1 MASSPFIKLLIRRNA
16 ACKVPSS
23 IQQSAHRPGILV
35 DADELVEA
43 LQADA
48 LDAAEPDPVLLHRTE
63 IHALPPVF
71 SIQRAVLYGLGDVLG
86 LDALLFGQVGEERSH
101 NGTTTHRPRD
111 DSGLWMDFDRP
122 IHPFNS
128 I

>member
-1 MASSPFIKLLIRRNA
+1 MRIVPHASRVA
-16 ACKVPSS
+16 
-23 IQQSAHRPGILV
+23 V

-43 LQADA
+43 LQTQA

-71 SIQRAVLYGLGDVLG
+71 SIQRAVLYGIGDVLG
-86 LDALLFGQVGEERSH
+86 LDALRFGQVGEERSH